1 MPSTRPIVPRQGW
14 KKGEGLCPMNSP
26 LRILLVDN
34 LMIRR
39 YGNLRMGPGRKLM
52 CGAIRNNWRL
62 CEFSDRDMARLLA
75 PLGIRAWGGRIANRK
90 LILCAK
96 NFRPDILLLGHCDY
110 IQNWALEKIR
120 RLLPDIRIG
129 HFNVDPLWQE
139 QTQAQMADRM
149 ASCDALFATTAG
161 DVLKRWCT
169 GRNVVAYMPNPSDPS
184 MENQDNGQKFG
195 FVRDLFFAGN
205 PREGDPRWEL
215 LAELLP
221 KINGKVK
228 YEIFGPGRKTPA
240 IGDVAVRGSLQDSV
254 WGAAYEDVLASSKMS
269 LNLNR
274 REGDK
279 WYSSDR
285 IAHLMG
291 YGILTFQ
298 SAKNQMQT
306 FFTED
311 ETVWFDSA
319 ADLADKIL
327 LLQANDDTR
336 ARIASAGRA
345 KYHRLFN
352 GARVLRYMVETLL
365 GQPYSESYEW
375 ADEVYR

>member
-1 MPSTRPIVPRQGW
+1 
-14 KKGEGLCPMNSP
+14 MNEA

-62 CEFSDRDMARLLA
+62 CEFSDRDLARMLS

-90 LILCAK
+90 LVLTAK
-96 NFRPDILLLGHCDY
+96 NFRPDVILLGHCDY
-110 IQNWALEKIR
+110 IRNWALDEIR
-120 RLLPDIRIG
+120 AFLPKVRIA
-129 HFNVDPLWQE
+129 HFNVDPLWQYS
-139 QTQAQMADRM
+139 TARQMTERM
-149 ASCDALFATTAG
+149 YSCDALFATTAG
-161 DVLKRWCT
+161 EVLKQWCA

-184 MENQDNGQKFG
+184 MEFQDNGGKASFA
-195 FVRDLFFAGN
+195 RDLFFAGN

-215 LAELLP
+215 LAALLP
-221 KINGKVK
+221 KINGKLR
-228 YEIFGPGRKTPA
+228 YEIFGPGRRSSA
-240 IGDVAVRGSLQDSV
+240 LHAVAAEGTLADSV
-254 WGAAYEDVLASSKMS
+254 WGAAYEEVLATSKMS

-298 SAKNQMQT
+298 SAKNAMQR
-306 FFTED
+306 FFTD
-311 ETVWFDSA
+311 QETVWFDTA
-319 ADLADKIL
+319 ADLADQIL
-327 LLQANDDTR
+327 QLQADDAAR
-336 ARIASAGRA
+336 ARIASAGRV

-352 GARVLRYMVETLL
+352 GARVIKYMVETLL
-365 GQPYSESYEW
+365 EERYSEPYEW
-375 ADEVYR
+375 AEEVYRR

>member
-1 MPSTRPIVPRQGW
+1 MKQ
-14 KKGEGLCPMNSP
+14 
-26 LRILLVDN
+26 
-34 LMIRR
+34 
-39 YGNLRMGPGRKLM
+39 
-52 CGAIRNNWRL
+52 WRT
-62 CEFSDRDMARLLA
+62 
-75 PLGIRAWGGRIANRK
+75 G
-90 LILCAK
+90 K
-96 NFRPDILLLGHCDY
+96 NF
-110 IQNWALEKIR
+110 
-120 RLLPDIRIG
+120 
-129 HFNVDPLWQE
+129 
-139 QTQAQMADRM
+139 
-149 ASCDALFATTAG
+149 
-161 DVLKRWCT
+161 
-169 GRNVVAYMPNPSDPS
+169 VAYMPNPSDPS
-184 MENQDNGQKFG
+184 MENQDNGAKTSFA
-195 FVRDLFFAGN
+195 RDAFYACN
-205 PREGDPRWEL
+205 PNPADPRVAFI
-215 LAELLP
+215 AEMRKKLDAKMNIDWFGLD
-221 KINGKVK
+221 GKPT
-228 YEIFGPGRKTPA
+228 I
-240 IGDVAVRGSLQDSV
+240 
-254 WGAAYEDVLASSKMS
+254 WGAAYEEVLATSKMS
-269 LNLNR
+269 FNFNR
-274 REGDK
+274 REGDL

-375 ADEVYR
+375 AEEVYR